1 MLDISKRWYHVF
13 NLALLVF
20 CLSIT
25 GGYILNISVS
35 TFTHFN
41 YEFSLSSSIA
51 ILSIICAIYI
61 LLNFLFNS
69 KKQYYWITTLCG
81 GMLFALIQL
90 HFLLDST
97 PNFKLLYEIGWFLMV
112 GYCGAFGIV
121 MLLAVDFL
129 TLVYVIITS
138 NFNFSSISMNDWI
151 LLFGSLIV
159 SLAGYFAIWKQ
170 IYIASRK
177 EQNRKLN
184 QLAAMLKNN
193 ATQSEVLIESL
204 ADGVI
209 VVNNE
214 GKITLMNKAAA
225 NMTGWD
231 VEDTIGLDLKLV
243 LSLSQDNGH
252 EYPEGQ
258 NPFVVSLTKKVKTV
272 SDGILT
278 NKNGVKI
285 YVSCVIS
292 PVTLPSET
300 EGTIVG
306 VIGVLR
312 DVTVQRQSEQQRSDF
327 VSTASH
333 EMRTPVAAIEG
344 YLSLAMNDKVSNIDS
359 KAREYLTKAYD
370 STRHLSKLFQ
380 DLLTSS
386 KAEDGRLTN
395 HPVVMEMSAFIKDLF
410 DNFQLLAQKKNL
422 LVDLTVSSDPNQTQP
437 TGKVILPLFYVHADP
452 DRMREVITN
461 LFDNACKYTEAGKI
475 TLGLSGNTQIV
486 QFFIKDS
493 GQGIPAD
500 DIPHLFQK
508 FYRADNSAT
517 RTIGGAGLG
526 LYICKKIV
534 EMYGGK
540 IWVESTVGQGST
552 FHIDLPRL
560 SSEQADQ
567 QRLADAAQ
575 NTITP
580 ASTSI

>member
-51 ILSIICAIYI
+51 ILSTICAIYI
-61 LLNFLFNS
+61 LLNYLVTS

-81 GMLFALIQL
+81 GMFFALIQL
-90 HFLLDST
+90 HFLLDAT
-97 PNFKLLYEIGWFLMV
+97 PHYKLLYEIGWFLMV

-138 NFNFSSISMNDWI
+138 NFIFSSISANNWI
-151 LLFGSLIV
+151 LLIGSLIV
-159 SLAGYFAIWKQ
+159 SLVGYFAIWKQ
-170 IYIASRK
+170 IYISSRK

-193 ATQSEVLIESL
+193 ATQSEILIESL

-214 GKITLMNKAAA
+214 NKITLMNKAAA
-225 NMTGWD
+225 GMTGWEI
-231 VEDTIGLDLKLV
+231 EDTIGLDLKLV
-243 LSLSQDNGH
+243 LSLSQENGQ
-252 EYPEGQ
+252 EYPDGQ
-258 NPFVVSLTKKVKTV
+258 SPFVLTLTKKVKTEAN
-272 SDGILT
+272 GILT

-285 YVSCVIS
+285 FVSCVIS
-292 PVTLPSET
+292 PVSLPSET
-300 EGTIVG
+300 QGSIVG
-306 VIGVLR
+306 VIGVIR
-312 DVTVQRQSEQQRSDF
+312 DVTIQRQSEQQRSDF

-359 KAREYLTKAYD
+359 KAREYLNKAYD

-386 KAEDGRLTN
+386 KAEDGRLSS
-395 HPVVMEMSAFIKDLF
+395 HPIVMEMSAFIKELY

-422 LVDLTVSSDPNQTQP
+422 LVELTVSSDPNQAQP
-437 TGKVILPLFYVHADP
+437 TGKVIRPLFYVHADP

-461 LFDNACKYTEAGKI
+461 LFDNACKYTDSGKI
-475 TLGLSGNTQIV
+475 TLGLGGNTQAV
-486 QFFIKDS
+486 QFFIKDT
-493 GQGIPAD
+493 GLGIPAED
-500 DIPHLFQK
+500 VPHLFQK

-534 EMYGGK
+534 ETYGGK
-540 IWVESTVGQGST
+540 IWVESIVNQGST

-567 QRLADAAQ
+567 QRLADATDS
-575 NTITP
+575 TITSV
-580 ASTSI
+580 ATSI